1 MRDKRLHL
9 LLCSD
14 QILLSKMEKLYFTP
28 PLRRSVDTVRFFC
41 SAVRMSDQVT
51 PNQIMSLSDGLV
63 ITTVDLMVF
72 LMSFDSDDHY

>member
-1 MRDKRLHL
+1 MLHYL
-9 LLCSD
+9 NTNHHCRERRGM
-14 QILLSKMEKLYFTP
+14 QKTFGM
-28 PLRRSVDTVRFFC
+28 RSVDTVRFFC